1 MSISKGG
8 QSVKPYVGSK
18 EVKEAYVGSQLV
30 YKAQKLPYNYVYL
43 GNENDYLISP
53 LVVLGTGT
61 TITKPSWA
69 TTYKLGLGGLV
80 GNEIKIN
87 ITPDF
92 VGNFFKFLC
101 RSASYNGSFYIRIYD
116 SNTHYRI
123 QSDFEVGQSETLK
136 ITVKINANDKFI
148 SISSQSQIYF
158 DAMRF
163 ENS

>member
-18 EVKEAYVGSQLV
+18 EVKEAYVGNQLV
-30 YKAQKLPYNYVYL
+30 YKAEKLPYNYVYL

-69 TTYKLGLGGLV
+69 TTYKLYLNYV
-80 GNEIKIN
+80 TGNEIIIN

-101 RSASYNGSFYIRIYD
+101 RSATYNGSFNIRVYD
-116 SNTHYRI
+116 SNVHYRV
-123 QSDFEVGQSETLK
+123 QTDYEVGQSETLK
-136 ITVKINANDKFI
+136 TTVNINANDKFI